1 MSFPSAHS
9 QVLASS
15 VEFEDEG
22 IKGVTV
28 TAHSLSAPCVA
39 AKVVTDPLGAFNLSV
54 PTTPNGS
61 PYRLAVDFLS
71 PGYVDMSY
79 ILRIGGIPAAPLIV
93 PTVDMQESK
102 KVQGRVEAVVVG
114 LRNEALPNVTVQV
127 RTGFG
132 NDTGA
137 SLATGLSDSKGKV
150 VFPGLS
156 LGQYTISTDSG
167 LTVDSREV
175 TIMRNQTYSVLLVA
189 SPLDLSADQ
198 MRFVLTWQKEDLD
211 LDLRVMFES
220 SASHVCDVHY
230 ADKHCG
236 GAKLYAVSDSGLK
249 GGEVITLRQVAP
261 APYLF
266 YVTSSHPGHF
276 ASAELKVYSPS
287 SPAAV
292 LRLPYTAE
300 HSERGAWLALCL
312 NGEQGLESVSVLD
325 TVKTGVFGPS
335 LCEGN
340 GRADWTGNSTQLERK
355 RGVQSP
361 AGLFVGP
368 PTD

>member
-1 MSFPSAHS
+1 MSFPSARS
-9 QVLASS
+9 QALASI

-28 TAHSLSAPCVA
+28 AAHSLSAPCVS
-39 AKVVTDPLGAFNLSV
+39 AKTITDPLGAFNLSV

-61 PYRLAVDFLS
+61 PYRLALEFTS

-79 ILRIGGIPAAPLIV
+79 TLHIGGVPAVPLAV
-93 PTVDMQESK
+93 PVVDMLESK
-102 KVQGRVEAVVVG
+102 RVHGRVEAVVVG
-114 LRNEALPNVTVQV
+114 MRNEGLPNVTIEV

-137 SLATGLSDSKGKV
+137 TLAAGISDSNGKV

-156 LGQYTISTDSG
+156 LGQYTVSTGSG
-167 LTVDSREV
+167 YTVDSREV
-175 TIMRNQTYSVLLVA
+175 LVTRNQSYPVLLTV
-189 SPLDLSADQ
+189 SPLDLSPDQ
-198 MRFVLTWQKEDLD
+198 MRFVLTWTEDLD

-236 GAKLYAVSDSGLK
+236 GARLYTISESGLK
-249 GGEVITLRQVAP
+249 GGEVITLRQVSP

-266 YVTSSHPGHF
+266 YVTSSRPGHF
-276 ASAELKVYSPS
+276 TSAELKVYSPS
-287 SPAAV
+287 SPAPV
-292 LRLPYTAE
+292 LRLPYTVQ
-300 HSERGAWLALCL
+300 HSEGGAWLALCL
-312 NGEQGLESVSVLD
+312 HGLQGLESISVLD
-325 TVKTGVFGPS
+325 TVKTGAFGAS
-335 LCEGN
+335 LCEGKY
-340 GRADWTGNSTQLERK
+340 GKVDWAGNSTRMERK

-361 AGLFVGP
+361 AGLFAGP